1 MACWFSTRPL
11 AAMQRFFRP
20 DPFGSDQVLLTFN
33 KKILQPSTT
42 SVLLKIIA
50 DSLRQILDPTSLII
64 WLREEPFKMEPPS
77 LLWIGR
83 RPPSVIDLLEDDAC
97 YQSSLCQVS
106 RLKNSAFKT
115 SLQQAG
121 IVLVEPIIAYGECL
135 GWLGLGSPR
144 YNSGYSMEQRNLVE
158 LIVYQAAL
166 ALSNRRLQT
175 ELKSSVTQ
183 LRRAYQQI
191 IQTQENERRQLAET
205 LHDETLQH
213 LADVSVRLGLLSR
226 ERQIC
231 PVTLSDI
238 QTRLAKTDRSLRE
251 LVRGVH
257 PAVLSDLGLVE
268 AVIAYLE
275 CLPSHNAT
283 SSSRIELIVTGFNEE
298 RLPEANIELT
308 LYRFIQ
314 NATANA
320 LTHSS
325 PQQITIDLCW
335 NSSVVMVAIKDNG
348 CGTTT
353 TVEAAARA
361 GHFGLLT
368 MRERIEAFAGAFSF
382 CSERGQGTAVTG
394 RIPVGVSSPAPDRVD
409 RFTFGMPTA

>member
-1 MACWFSTRPL
+1 MACWLSARPL
-11 AAMQRFFRP
+11 EAIQRFFRF
-20 DPFGSDQVLLTFN
+20 DPSVSDPVLLTFN
-33 KKILQPSTT
+33 KKILQPASIPT
-42 SVLLKIIA
+42 LLEIMA
-50 DSLRQILDPTSLII
+50 DSLRQIVDPTSLTI
-64 WLREEPFKMEPPS
+64 WLRQEMFKMEPPS

-83 RPPSVIDLLEDDAC
+83 RPPPFIDTLDDRTC
-97 YQSSLCQVS
+97 YPSSLCRVS
-106 RLKNSAFKT
+106 RLKNSAFKAA
-115 SLQQAG
+115 LQQAG
-121 IVLVEPIIAYGECL
+121 IVLVEPIMAYGECL
-135 GWLGLGSPR
+135 GWLGLGPPR
-144 YNSGYSMEQRNLVE
+144 YGSGYSVAKQNLVE
-158 LIVYQAAL
+158 SVVCQSAL

-213 LADVSVRLGLLSR
+213 LADVSVRLGLLIR
-226 ERQIC
+226 ENASC
-231 PVTLSDI
+231 PCPITLNDI

-275 CLPSHNAT
+275 SLPSNNAAST
-283 SSSRIELIVTGFNEE
+283 PRIELIVTGFSQE
-298 RLPEANIELT
+298 RLPDARIELT

-320 LTHSS
+320 LTHGR
-325 PQQITIDLCW
+325 PQQININLWWD
-335 NSSVVMVAIKDNG
+335 SASVGVTIKDDG
-348 CGTTT
+348 CGTIT

-368 MRERIEAFAGAFSF
+368 MRERIEAFAGVFSF
-382 CSERGQGTAVTG
+382 CSERGQGAHVTG
-394 RIPVGVSSPAPDRVD
+394 RIPVGVSSPAPGLVE
-409 RFTFGMPTA
+409 RFIFLS